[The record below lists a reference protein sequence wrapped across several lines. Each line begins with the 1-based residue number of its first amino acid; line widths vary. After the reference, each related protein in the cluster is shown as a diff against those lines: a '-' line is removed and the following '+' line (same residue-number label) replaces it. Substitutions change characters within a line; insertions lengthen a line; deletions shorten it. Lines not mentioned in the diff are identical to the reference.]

1 MKIKKIALLFGT
13 CLLAF
18 VGSADI
24 TVSDV
29 TVFSGY
35 PWKEVVVGYTITGT
49 DDDANLFV
57 TATDQS
63 TKKSYMAKSVEG
75 IDLSEGRHVL
85 RWSPSADGVMFSSEN
100 IVISLELVP
109 LVQLWEGG
117 PYWARCNVGAEKP
130 EDYGYYFWWGDTVG
144 YKRNV
149 NDDGWVSVANGAAF
163 SFGSG
168 NCPTYGKGNATL
180 KSQGYIDA
188 SGNLVTEYDA
198 AAKHLGAPWRM
209 PTDAEMSALISNCTT
224 SWTTR
229 NGVYGRLVTGKGAYA
244 SKSIFLPAAGYG
256 YGSGLYRVGW
266 DGYYWS
272 STPNSD
278 DSSDAWRLGFG
289 LSSFSR
295 RNDLRFEGRSVRP
308 VRGFAE

>member
-1 MKIKKIALLFGT
+1 MNKII
-13 CLLAF
+13 CLLAAALVS
-18 VGSADI
+18 VGLHAEI
-24 TVSDV
+24 AVSDV
-29 TVFSGY
+29 KVFSGY

-49 DDDANLFV
+49 DADASLFV

-109 LVQLWEGG
+109 CVQLWEGG

-168 NCPTYGKGNATL
+168 NCPTYGKSNTTL

-188 SGNLVTEYDA
+188 SGDLVTEYDA

-209 PTDAEMSALISNCTT
+209 PTAWEMRVLISKCTT

-244 SKSIFLPAAGYG
+244 SKSIFLPGD
-256 YGSGLYRVGW
+256 GSSGS
-266 DGYYWS
+266 YWS

-278 DSSDAWRLGFG
+278 YSAHAWYLHFDSSDFYRDYGDRY
-289 LSSFSR
+289 S
-295 RNDLRFEGRSVRP
+295 GRTVRP
-308 VRGFAE
+308 VRGFAK